1 MAFARFAENRPRRRA
16 GSDERVQIRVFFHL
30 VVGMV
35 RAPKRG
41 DTGVFQVI
49 VGDLLEKCHVHRIGT
64 GPAAFDIVD
73 AEFIKAQGDLDFIR
87 GRQVDVFGLR
97 AVACV
102 RAQPDYDLIIMD
114 IMMPGMDGV
123 AACTEIR
130 QHSVA
135 PILFL
140 TAKAQPGDM
149 SDAYGSGGD
158 DYLVKPFS
166 NHELFLRVESLIRRY
181 RVYHGKGDAPT
192 VIDALEINRDKGTV
206 CKNGRA
212 VEMTKTEFELL
223 QYLIANRG
231 TSVSARKLYEDV
243 WHEKFLPSSANTV
256 MVHILKLRKKLED
269 DPSNPTLI
277 RTVWGKG
284 YQID

>member
-1 MAFARFAENRPRRRA
+1 MENPQTPARILVVDDEPDIRNILHILLSSRGYAVDEAEN
-16 GSDERVQIRVFFHL
+16 
-30 VVGMV
+30 
-35 RAPKRG
+35 
-41 DTGVFQVI
+41 
-49 VGDLLEKCHVHRIGT
+49 
-64 GPAAFDIVD
+64 
-73 AEFIKAQGDLDFIR
+73 
-87 GRQVDVFGLR
+87 GLR

-149 SDAYGSGGD
+149 SD

>member
-1 MAFARFAENRPRRRA
+1 MENPQTPARILVVDDEPDIRNILHILLSSRGYAVDEAEN
-16 GSDERVQIRVFFHL
+16 
-30 VVGMV
+30 
-35 RAPKRG
+35 
-41 DTGVFQVI
+41 
-49 VGDLLEKCHVHRIGT
+49 
-64 GPAAFDIVD
+64 
-73 AEFIKAQGDLDFIR
+73 
-87 GRQVDVFGLR
+87 GLR

-114 IMMPGMDGV
+114 IMMPG
-123 AACTEIR
+123 TEIR

>member
-1 MAFARFAENRPRRRA
+1 MENPQTPARILVVDDEPDIRNILHILLSSRGYAVDEAEN
-16 GSDERVQIRVFFHL
+16 
-30 VVGMV
+30 
-35 RAPKRG
+35 
-41 DTGVFQVI
+41 
-49 VGDLLEKCHVHRIGT
+49 
-64 GPAAFDIVD
+64 
-73 AEFIKAQGDLDFIR
+73 
-87 GRQVDVFGLR
+87 GLR

-206 CKNGRA
+206 CKNGR
-212 VEMTKTEFELL
+212 
-223 QYLIANRG
+223 G